1 MKTGRGSSLAKPESR
16 RLGKGLGAL
25 LGEYLEELP
34 VGEMPIRELA
44 VDRIRPNPYQP
55 RRNFQ
60 DDALDELEASIQENG
75 LLQPLVVRPSGPD
88 FELVAGERR
97 WRVLTR
103 LGWESAPTIV
113 RPLSDEQMLVV
124 ALVENLQREDL
135 GPLEEAVGYQ
145 QLIDGFGVT
154 QKEVARRV
162 GRDRSTVANALRL
175 LTLPLAVRDL
185 LSEGALTA
193 GHARAILSL
202 DGESEQVAF
211 AREVIAKNLSVREA
225 EARARSGRK
234 RERPGGKRG
243 PAREDPVARKAAVLL
258 SRAYGTDVKITLR
271 AKTKG
276 EIRIPF
282 QDPEDFERL
291 ARELLAEM
299 DADEL
304 FGVR

>member
-1 MKTGRGSSLAKPESR
+1 LVKPESR
-16 RLGKGLGAL
+16 RLGKGPGAL
-25 LGEYLEELP
+25 LGEYLEEP
-34 VGEMPIRELA
+34 EGGANPIREL
-44 VDRIRPNPYQP
+44 DIGRIRPNPYQP
-55 RRNFQ
+55 RRQFEGS
-60 DDALDELEASIQENG
+60 ALDELEASIRENG

-103 LGWESAPTIV
+103 LGWEKAPTIV
-113 RPLSDEQMLVV
+113 RPLSDDQMLVV

-145 QLIDGFGVT
+145 QLIDGFGLT

-175 LTLPLAVRDL
+175 LTLPAAVREL
-185 LSEGALTA
+185 LSDGSLTA
-193 GHARAILSL
+193 GHARAVLSV
-202 DGESEQVAF
+202 DGEAAQVLF
-211 AREVIAKNLSVREA
+211 ARELVAKRLSVREA

-243 PAREDPVARKAAVLL
+243 PAHEDPVAMKAAILL
-258 SRAYGTDVKITLR
+258 SRAYGTEVKVSLR
-271 AKTKG
+271 SKTTG

-282 QDPEDFERL
+282 RDPDDFERL
-291 ARELLAEM
+291 ARELLAPA

-304 FGVR
+304 FGAL

>member
-1 MKTGRGSSLAKPESR
+1 MGKPESR

-25 LGEYLEELP
+25 LGEYLDEP
-34 VGEMPIRELA
+34 AAGEIPIRELEIG
-44 VDRIRPNPYQP
+44 RIRPNPYQP
-55 RRNFQ
+55 RRQF
-60 DDALDELEASIQENG
+60 DGDALDELEASIRENG

-103 LGWESAPTIV
+103 LGWERAATIV

-162 GRDRSTVANALRL
+162 GRDRSTVANAVRL
-175 LTLPLAVRDL
+175 LTLPPAVQEL
-185 LSEGALTA
+185 LSDGALTA
-193 GHARAILSL
+193 GHARAILSIE
-202 DGESEQVAF
+202 GESGQVAL
-211 AREVIAKNLSVREA
+211 AREIVAKRLSVREA
-225 EARARSGRK
+225 EARARTGRK
-234 RERPGGKRG
+234 RDGPGGKRG
-243 PAREDPVARKAAVLL
+243 PSREDPVARKAAVLF
-258 SRAYGTDVKITLR
+258 SRAFGTDVKVILR
-271 AKTKG
+271 SKTSG

-282 QDPEDFERL
+282 RDPDDFERL
-291 ARELLAEM
+291 ARELLAGVE
-299 DADEL
+299 ADDL
-304 FGVR
+304 FGVK

>member
-1 MKTGRGSSLAKPESR
+1 LVKPESR

-25 LGEYLEELP
+25 LGEYLEEP
-34 VGEMPIRELA
+34 GVGDTPIRELEIG
-44 VDRIRPNPYQP
+44 RIRPNPYQP
-55 RRNFQ
+55 RRQFEGI
-60 DDALDELEASIQENG
+60 ALDELEASIRENG

-97 WRVLTR
+97 WRVLKK
-103 LGWESAPTIV
+103 LGWEKAPTIV

-145 QLIDGFGVT
+145 QLIDGFGLT

-162 GRDRSTVANALRL
+162 GRDRSTVTNALRL
-175 LTLPLAVRDL
+175 LTLPAPVREL
-185 LSEGALTA
+185 LNDGLLTA
-193 GHARAILSL
+193 GHARAVLSI
-202 DGESEQVAF
+202 DGEAAQVAF
-211 AREVIAKNLSVREA
+211 AREVVAGRLSVREA

-234 RERPGGKRG
+234 RDRPGGKRG
-243 PAREDPVARKAAVLL
+243 PLHEDPVAKKASVLL
-258 SRAYGTDVKITLR
+258 SRAYGTDVKVSLR
-271 AKTKG
+271 SKTTG

-282 QDPEDFERL
+282 RDPDDFERL
-291 ARELLAEM
+291 ARELLAPV

-304 FGVR
+304 FGAK